1 MKRRTGKMK
10 RLTNTAVLLTIAAA
24 LATTVISCSSD
35 DYLTEQP
42 AEQPTAEPQTVHVT
56 VGAGF
61 ADDNNGSGTP
71 STRSAVVTD
80 GTARK
85 LTFTA
90 GDRLYVR
97 GEITE
102 TSPQKIVAGY
112 LDIVGTLAS
121 GATTATFSGD
131 LSVYEY
137 NSSTAAYENS
147 SHTFTTD
154 DPLSECSEAD
164 GVLVHKDAVG
174 FFVDDEKYGEYTTTT
189 ASSVDAL
196 MTQSLSVYGFYN
208 SSGKQFIFSVYD
220 YEYSG
225 IQYCTPIFN
234 CIISGL
240 KPNTTYDVTH
250 IYKTNFEKAIDGHG
264 SGLGAVTSDAD
275 GKATFAC
282 YGVCKKAENY
292 HILNFISSDK
302 SDDRNVYLGTKAL
315 TSKVYNITK
324 MAISGGVLPG
334 VFSVA
339 SGTTVK
345 FSQGNLQYIGSATTP
360 YWKFA
365 DNQYDYL
372 GTTTVQNSSDTGKD
386 RDLFGWATSGYHT
399 STTTDATYDATWVHY
414 QPWATS
420 NSEGSV
426 NKSINNY
433 EYGPSTNNIATNAS
447 WNGDTWKV
455 CDWGH
460 NAILNGGNTADTWRT
475 LTSAEWLYLFGMESS
490 GTDTSGHARYRKYF
504 RATVNSVQGI
514 VVLPDDIGG
523 ISNIPE
529 ESSRGTAST
538 FGGKTYTKAEWTTL
552 EAAGC
557 VFLPAAGKRKDTT
570 VDEVG
575 SLGVYWSSTAYG
587 IYNAYS
593 LYFNSSSMLPARVYG
608 ARYFGYSVRLVRNVE

>member
-1 MKRRTGKMK
+1 MKRRTGKIK

-35 DYLTEQP
+35 DNVVESLQP
-42 AEQPTAEPQTVHVT
+42 VEQPTAEPQTVHVT

-71 STRSAVVTD
+71 STRSAVVTE
-80 GTARK
+80 GTTRK

-97 GEITE
+97 GEITG

-112 LDIVGTLAS
+112 LDIVGTPAS

-137 NSSTAAYENS
+137 NSSTYAYENS
-147 SHTFTTD
+147 SNTFTTD
-154 DPLSECSEAD
+154 DPLSECSEVD

-174 FFVDDEKYGEYTTTT
+174 FCVYDDKFGYYTTTT

-196 MTQSLSVYGFYN
+196 MTQSLSVYGYYN
-208 SSGKQFIFSVYD
+208 SLGKQFIFNVFD
-220 YEYSG
+220 YEYG
-225 IQYCTPIFN
+225 GTQYCTPIFN
-234 CIISGL
+234 CVISGL

-282 YGVCKKAENY
+282 YGVCKKTENY

-365 DNQYDYL
+365 DNQWNYL
-372 GTTTVQNSSDTGKD
+372 STNGSDATNID
-386 RDLFGWATSGYHT
+386 RDLFGWATSGYSSATT
-399 STTTDATYDATWVHY
+399 SDATWVNY

-426 NKSINNY
+426 TTNKY
-433 EYGPSTNNIATNAS
+433 EYGPSTNNIVASTS
-447 WNGDTWKV
+447 WNDASHNATWKV

-490 GTDTSGHARYRKYF
+490 GTDASGHARYRKYF
-504 RATVNSVQGI
+504 RATVNSVLGI
-514 VVLPDDIGG
+514 VVLPDDISG

-538 FGGKTYTKAEWTTL
+538 FGGKTYTTAEWTTL

-557 VFLPAAGKRKDTT
+557 VFLPAAGKRNGTT

-587 IYNAYS
+587 IYYAYS
-593 LYFNSSSMLPARVYG
+593 LYFNSSSMLPTRSAGY
-608 ARYFGYSVRLVRNVE
+608 RYFGYSVRLVRDVE

>member
-1 MKRRTGKMK
+1 MK

-42 AEQPTAEPQTVHVT
+42 AEQPTAEQQTVHVT

-154 DPLSECSEAD
+154 DPLSECSYAD
-164 GVLVHKDAVG
+164 GVYADGVFLVHKDAVG
-174 FFVDDEKYGEYTTTT
+174 FFVDDEKYGEYTPTT

-196 MTQSLSVYGFYN
+196 MTQSLLVYGVYN
-208 SSGKQFIFSVYD
+208 SLGKQFILNVYD
-220 YEYSG
+220 DT
-225 IQYCTPIFN
+225 QYCTPIFN

-240 KPNTTYDVTH
+240 KPNTTYGVTH
-250 IYKTNFEKAIDGHG
+250 IYKTNFENAIDGHG
-264 SGLGAVTSDAD
+264 FGLGAVTSDAD

-315 TSKVYNITK
+315 TSKVYNIGTAASPREALK
-324 MAISGGVLPG
+324 FQEAKFSVDTDKKVYFSKGNLYAFSGGSGWEWYFQSHQWKYVG
-334 VFSVA
+334 NA
-339 SGTTVK
+339 SGNISMT
-345 FSQGNLQYIGSATTP
+345 SS
-360 YWKFA
+360 W
-365 DNQYDYL
+365 
-372 GTTTVQNSSDTGKD
+372 VQV
-386 RDLFGWATSGYHT
+386 DLFGWNGTSSSYDNYGISS
-399 STTTDATYDATWVHY
+399 STTNADY
-414 QPWATS
+414 
-420 NSEGSV
+420 GST
-426 NKSINNY
+426 KGESL
-433 EYGPSTNNIATNAS
+433 
-447 WNGDTWKV
+447 KH
-455 CDWGH
+455 DWGH
-460 NAILNGGNTADTWRT
+460 NAIVNGGNTADTWRT
-475 LTSAEWLYLFGMESS
+475 LTKDEWTYIFNSRTVTNSLNDGARYTMATIGGTYKGIILFPDNYTHPS
-490 GTDTSGHARYRKYF
+490 GTGYTAGTYNA
-504 RATVNSVQGI
+504 A
-514 VVLPDDIGG
+514 
-523 ISNIPE
+523 SNYT
-529 ESSRGTAST
+529 TAVT
-538 FGGKTYTKAEWTTL
+538 FEFWMQM
-552 EAAGC
+552 ENAGC
-557 VFLPAAGKRKDTT
+557 VFLPAAGKRNGTT
-570 VDEVG
+570 VDGLG
-575 SLGVYWSSTAYG
+575 SSAGGRYWSSTPTPSDGTYDAY
-587 IYNAYS
+587 Y
-593 LYFNSSSMLPARVYG
+593 LYFFNGGVNPANDNYRFYG
-608 ARYFGYSVRLVRNVE
+608 FSVRLVRDVE

>member
-1 MKRRTGKMK
+1 MK

-71 STRSAVVTD
+71 SSRSAVVTD

-97 GEITE
+97 GKITE

-164 GVLVHKDAVG
+164 GVLVYKDAVG
-174 FFVDDEKYGEYTTTT
+174 FFVDDGKNGEYTPTT

-208 SSGKQFIFSVYD
+208 SSGKQFILNVYD
-220 YEYSG
+220 DT
-225 IQYCTPIFN
+225 QYCTPIFN

-240 KPNTTYDVTH
+240 KPYTTYNVTH
-250 IYKTNFEKAIDGHG
+250 IYKTNFENAIDGHG
-264 SGLGAVTSDAD
+264 PGLGAVTSDAD

-315 TSKVYNITK
+315 TSKVYNIGTAASPREALK
-324 MAISGGVLPG
+324 FQEAK
-334 VFSVA
+334 FSVD
-339 SGTTVK
+339 TDKQVY
-345 FSQGNLQYIGSATTP
+345 FSKGNLYAYRGGSGWGW
-360 YWKFA
+360 YFQSHQWKYVGN
-365 DNQYDYL
+365 DSGNISM
-372 GTTTVQNSSDTGKD
+372 TSSWIQV
-386 RDLFGWATSGYHT
+386 DLFGWNGTSSSYDNYGISS
-399 STTTDATYDATWVHY
+399 STTNADY
-414 QPWATS
+414 
-420 NSEGSV
+420 GST
-426 NKSINNY
+426 KGESL
-433 EYGPSTNNIATNAS
+433 
-447 WNGDTWKV
+447 KH
-455 CDWGH
+455 DWGH
-460 NAILNGGNTADTWRT
+460 NVIVNGGNTADTWRT
-475 LTSAEWLYLFGMESS
+475 LTKDEWTYIFNSRTVTNSLNDGARYTMATIGGTYKGIILFPDNYTHPS
-490 GTDTSGHARYRKYF
+490 GTGYIAGTYNA
-504 RATVNSVQGI
+504 A
-514 VVLPDDIGG
+514 
-523 ISNIPE
+523 SNYT
-529 ESSRGTAST
+529 TAVT
-538 FGGKTYTKAEWTTL
+538 FEFWMQM
-552 EAAGC
+552 ENAGC

-587 IYNAYS
+587 IYYAYS

-608 ARYFGYSVRLVRNVE
+608 DRYFGYSVRLVRNVE

>member
-1 MKRRTGKMK
+1 MK

-71 STRSAVVTD
+71 STRSAVVTE
-80 GTARK
+80 GTTRK

-90 GDRLYVR
+90 GDKLYVR

-112 LDIVGTLAS
+112 LDIVGTPAS

-147 SHTFTTD
+147 SHPFTTD

-174 FFVDDEKYGEYTTTT
+174 FDEKYGEYTPTT

-196 MTQSLSVYGFYN
+196 MTQSLLVYGVYN
-208 SSGKQFIFSVYD
+208 SLGKQFILNVYD
-220 YEYSG
+220 DT
-225 IQYCTPIFN
+225 QYCTPIFN

-250 IYKTNFEKAIDGHG
+250 IYNTNFENAIDGHG
-264 SGLGAVTSDAD
+264 SGLGTVISDAD

-282 YGVCKKAENY
+282 YGVCEKAENY

-315 TSKVYNITK
+315 TSKVYNIGTAASPREALK
-324 MAISGGVLPG
+324 FQEAKFSVDTDKQVYFSKGNLYAYSGGSGWEWYFQSHQWKYVG
-334 VFSVA
+334 NA
-339 SGTTVK
+339 SGNISMT
-345 FSQGNLQYIGSATTP
+345 
-360 YWKFA
+360 
-365 DNQYDYL
+365 
-372 GTTTVQNSSDTGKD
+372 SSWIQV
-386 RDLFGWATSGYHT
+386 DLFGWNGTSSSYDNYGISS
-399 STTTDATYDATWVHY
+399 STTNADY
-414 QPWATS
+414 
-420 NSEGSV
+420 GST
-426 NKSINNY
+426 KGESL
-433 EYGPSTNNIATNAS
+433 
-447 WNGDTWKV
+447 KH
-455 CDWGH
+455 DWGH
-460 NAILNGGNTADTWRT
+460 NAIVNGGNTADTWRT
-475 LTSAEWLYLFGMESS
+475 LTKDEWTYIFNSRTVTNSLSDGARYTMATIGGTYKGIILFPDSYTHPS
-490 GTDTSGHARYRKYF
+490 GTGYTAGTYNA
-504 RATVNSVQGI
+504 A
-514 VVLPDDIGG
+514 
-523 ISNIPE
+523 SNYT
-529 ESSRGTAST
+529 TAVT
-538 FGGKTYTKAEWTTL
+538 FEFWMQM
-552 EAAGC
+552 ENAGC
-557 VFLPAAGKRKDTT
+557 VFLPAAGTRNGTT

-587 IYNAYS
+587 VYNACS
-593 LYFNSSSMLPARVYG
+593 LYFDSSSMLPARLYG
-608 ARYFGYSVRLVRNVE
+608 ARYFGYSVRLVRDVE